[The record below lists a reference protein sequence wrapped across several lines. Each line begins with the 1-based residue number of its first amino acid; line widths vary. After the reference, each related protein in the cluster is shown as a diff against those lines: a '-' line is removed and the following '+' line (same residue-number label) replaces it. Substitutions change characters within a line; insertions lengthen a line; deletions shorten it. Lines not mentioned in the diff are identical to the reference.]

1 MAVDSRELRL
11 SPLVVIAVAPID
23 PVRNFL
29 FLYQYCRMLIKKL
42 TILIKGEIFYIE
54 DVVTLN
60 MGNIGVYEGGRN
72 SSVDLVCAYH
82 LAVTGSNQK
91 HNIYAFSIYSRSL
104 FTLSGIKLI
113 KG

>member
-23 PVRNFL
+23 PVSNFV

-72 SSVDLVCAYH
+72 SSVDSSAPTILRSRVRIKSTTSMLSLYIVEVCLLY
-82 LAVTGSNQK
+82 LA
-91 HNIYAFSIYSRSL
+91 
-104 FTLSGIKLI
+104 LS
-113 KG
+113 

>member
-42 TILIKGEIFYIE
+42 TIIKEEIFYIE

-72 SSVDLVCAYH
+72 SSVDSSAPTILRSRVRIKSTTSMLSLYIVEVCLLY
-82 LAVTGSNQK
+82 LA
-91 HNIYAFSIYSRSL
+91 
-104 FTLSGIKLI
+104 LS
-113 KG
+113 

>member
-23 PVRNFL
+23 PVSNFV

-42 TILIKGEIFYIE
+42 TIIKGEIF
-54 DVVTLN
+54 VVTLN

-72 SSVDLVCAYH
+72 SSVDSSAPTILRSRVRIKSTTSMLSLYIVEVCLLY
-82 LAVTGSNQK
+82 LA
-91 HNIYAFSIYSRSL
+91 
-104 FTLSGIKLI
+104 LS
-113 KG
+113 